1 MASRCCVSR
10 NVTRGAMKHTEIALR
25 RPVTTVVVFVALAM
39 VGLIASRLLPLEKF
53 PDIEFPGIFIQIPY
67 EGSTPEEVE
76 RLITRPVEEVLATL
90 SGVERMFSSSSESQ
104 SQIFLQ
110 FDWNQNMGAKGIE
123 ARAKVDGIRDQLPE
137 DVRRVLVFTGSLG
150 DQPVLQLRISSQRD
164 LSDSYDLLDRL
175 LKRRLERIE
184 GVSRVEL
191 HGVDPRE
198 IRILLRSDR
207 LAAYGVDIASLRDLL
222 LGSNFAVSAGRIT
235 AGGQRFSVRPRGEFG
250 SVDEIRNLA
259 INAEG
264 LRLSDVA
271 DVELRTPER
280 NYGRHL
286 DRNYAIGL
294 AVNKTTGS
302 NLVDVTDRVIAEVEQ
317 VSQLP
322 QMRGINIFPL
332 DNQGD
337 SVRDSLSDLLSAG
350 LIGGL
355 LAIIVLYLFLRQ
367 VSTTLIVIAA
377 VPFSLLITL
386 GALYFA
392 GLSLNILS
400 MMGLML
406 AVGMLV
412 DNAVVVTESIFRHR
426 SEQKDKP
433 VEATLKGVQD
443 VGLAVIAGTATT
455 VIVFA
460 PIIVGTKN
468 DIMVFLTHVAVTIIV
483 ALLASLL
490 IAQTLVPML
499 AARVSIPPRPKAGA
513 LIERLTRRY
522 VSSLEW
528 VITRPWWTALGIFLI
543 CVIGVLPLL
552 LNLVKFDAFPQD
564 VGRRLFMPYHVEGQH
579 SLERVEGTVDQIEQ
593 YLFSRQ
599 EEFNIRSIY
608 SYFDQGRAESTLL
621 LTDEDDA
628 TLSTREIIDRIEKD
642 MPTIAIGKPSFQF
655 DQEGG
660 GEGFSLQI
668 SGDSTEVLNVL
679 GGDVARAIA
688 TIEDLKDVRS
698 DAESGD
704 REVRVHIDRDR
715 AAAVGLTAAQIAQSV
730 SIAMRGENL
739 REFRGELGEV
749 EVRLAFRESDKQS
762 LEQLANLP
770 LYLPDGQRITLGS
783 VASFRIGWAPDTIRR
798 TDRQTAVILSATM
811 EDETTMDDVRPKVT
825 AMMEQIELPPGYS
838 WKFGRGFD
846 RQDETQQMMAT
857 NMVLG
862 VACIFLVMAALFE
875 SLLLPFSII
884 LGSIVFSIFGV
895 FLFFAATGTTFSF
908 MASIGI
914 MILIGVV
921 VNNGIVLVDH
931 INNLRH
937 SGIARNEAIVEAGR
951 DRLRPILM
959 TVATTIVGLAPLA
972 VGTTQ
977 VGGDGPPYYP
987 MARAIIGGLAF
998 STVVSLLVVPAL
1010 YVYFD
1015 NLAAWG
1021 RNVMRT
1027 ARGGKRLPAG
1037 QNPAGA

>member
-1 MASRCCVSR
+1 
-10 NVTRGAMKHTEIALR
+10 MKHTEVALQ

-76 RLITRPVEEVLATL
+76 RLITRPVEEALATL
-90 SGVERMFSSSSESQ
+90 SGVERMFSSSNENQ

-110 FDWNQNMGAKGIE
+110 FDWDQNMGAKGIE
-123 ARAKVDGIRDQLPE
+123 ARAEVDGIRDQLPE

-184 GVSRVEL
+184 GVSRVSL

-222 LGSNFAVSAGRIT
+222 LGSNFAVSAGRLT
-235 AGGQRFSVRPRGEFG
+235 AGGQRFSVRPRGEFA
-250 SVDEIRNLA
+250 SVEEIRNLA
-259 INAEG
+259 INADG

-286 DRNYAIGL
+286 DRKYAIGV

-302 NLVDVTDRVIAEVEQ
+302 NLVDVTDRVMAEVEEIGK
-317 VSQLP
+317 LP

-367 VSTTLIVIAA
+367 VSTTLIVTAA

-386 GALYFA
+386 GALYFF

-426 SEQKDKP
+426 SEKKDKP
-433 VEATLKGVQD
+433 GEATLKGVQD

-455 VIVFA
+455 IIVFA
-460 PIIVGTKN
+460 PMIIGTKN

-522 VSSLEW
+522 VSSLKW
-528 VITRPWWTALGIFLI
+528 VLTRPWWTALGIFLI
-543 CVIGVLPLL
+543 CVIGILPLL

-579 SLERVEGTVDQIEQ
+579 SLERVEATVDQIEE
-593 YLFSRQ
+593 YLFLRQ

-628 TLSTREIIDRIEKD
+628 TLSTKEIIERIEED

-655 DQEGG
+655 DQQGG
-660 GEGFSLQI
+660 GEGFSLQL
-668 SGDSTEVLNVL
+668 SGDSTATLNVL
-679 GGDVARAIA
+679 GDDVARAIA
-688 TIEDLKDVRS
+688 TIEGLKDVRS

-704 REVRVHIDRDR
+704 REVRVLIDRDR
-715 AAAVGLTAAQIAQSV
+715 AAAVGLTARQIAQSV

-739 REFRGELGEV
+739 REFRGEFGEV
-749 EVRLAFRESDKQS
+749 EVRLAFRDSDRQS
-762 LEQLANLP
+762 VDQLANLP
-770 LYLPDGQRITLGS
+770 LYTPDGRRITLGS
-783 VASFRIGWAPDTIRR
+783 VASLRIGSAPATIRR
-798 TDRQTAVILSATM
+798 TDRQTAVILSATL
-811 EDETTMDDVRPKVT
+811 EDETTMDDLRPKVT
-825 AMMEQIELPPGYS
+825 AMMEQFELPPGYS

-846 RQDETQQMMAT
+846 RQDETQQMMFT
-857 NMVLG
+857 NILLG

-931 INNLRH
+931 VNNLRH
-937 SGIARNEAIVEAGR
+937 SGLARNDAIVEAGR

-959 TVATTIVGLAPLA
+959 TVATTIVGLSPLA
-972 VGTTQ
+972 IGTTQ

-1015 NLAAWG
+1015 SLAAWG
-1021 RNVMRT
+1021 RKVMRT
-1027 ARGGKRLPAG
+1027 ARGGERMPAG
-1037 QNPAGA
+1037 KNPAGA